1 MSVTATNADV
11 FKQAFYEAVRDLFA
25 QDPTK
30 QDVLVTFGA
39 PGAYNPND
47 IVSFLDISA
56 DQDVATLGTN
66 RGRDETIELT
76 VSVSCVVGGM
86 QEAELQSHNRAYDL
100 LRAIESYAR
109 RTDPTIGGTVRS
121 CFLVRHG
128 SAGQTD
134 PALIAKGRVTEI
146 VAIFRAV
153 ARVTN

>member
-1 MSVTATNADV
+1 MTGTATNADA
-11 FKQAFYEAVRDLFA
+11 FKEAFYLAIQDAFA
-25 QDPTK
+25 QDPDK

-39 PGAYNPND
+39 PGSYAPND
-47 IVSFLDISA
+47 LVSFLDISA

-76 VSVSCVVGGM
+76 VSISCIVPGM
-86 QEAELQSHNRAYDL
+86 QDAELQAHQRAYTL

-109 RTDPTIGGTVRS
+109 RQDPTIGGTVRQ

-128 SAGQTD
+128 SSGQTD